1 MKKKNKN
8 KYIIGLGIIKSS
20 FWMFSDFQTKFITQE
35 KMIGILKGIL
45 LYSYIKLLEL
55 NFLIKIIQFYH
66 DILVIQ
72 LKKVYWRQIKI

>member
-1 MKKKNKN
+1 
-8 KYIIGLGIIKSS
+8 
-20 FWMFSDFQTKFITQE
+20 MFSDFQTKFITQE

-55 NFLIKIIQFYH
+55 NFLIKIIKFYN

-72 LKKVYWRQIKI
+72 LKKVYCRQIKI

>member
-1 MKKKNKN
+1 
-8 KYIIGLGIIKSS
+8 
-20 FWMFSDFQTKFITQE
+20 MFSDFQTKFITQE

-55 NFLIKIIQFYH
+55 NFLIKIIKFEY

-72 LKKVYWRQIKI
+72 LKKVYCRQIKI

>member
-1 MKKKNKN
+1 
-8 KYIIGLGIIKSS
+8 
-20 FWMFSDFQTKFITQE
+20 MFSDFQTKFITQE

-72 LKKVYWRQIKI
+72 LKKVY